1 MTSYMTSCSAEIGG
15 FCDLSYL
22 GVSLLS
28 GVFFHYKQHNVAQL
42 EHGNGCIPES
52 PTITSSLGA
61 LSPRNPSAGAGRR
74 QQCRLG
80 RTCRSRWHGNQP
92 GASGRRSPHL
102 PLILKNQQHITS
114 HDHTDTLTITI
125 IGGGTFRDKGGGGG
139 HLNSKWGL
147 PTCEPI
153 PETGGLGGAM
163 ELAQL

>member
-80 RTCRSRWHGNQP
+80 RTCRSRWHENQP
-92 GASGRRSPHL
+92 EASGRRSPHINGVYEYL
-102 PLILKNQQHITS
+102 EVMYSFFEVKVTEGHACHGPFPCHISNVICSNFTATPS
-114 HDHTDTLTITI
+114 
-125 IGGGTFRDKGGGGG
+125 FRDVV
-139 HLNSKWGL
+139 
-147 PTCEPI
+147 
-153 PETGGLGGAM
+153 
-163 ELAQL
+163 